1 MDTLG
6 ALALATE
13 PRNEELKKRTPVGRK
28 GNFISNVMWRNIM
41 GQSLYQFKLIW
52 LLQRNGE
59 AVFGLVGPDS
69 GLDFEH
75 AHIIN
80 FLHEGVGS
88 GSGFLSLVLV
98 IMGLGVL
105 VMMNVRLWVMG
116 SGFWWC
122 VDDDSG

>member
-1 MDTLG
+1 MIMDTLG

-80 FLHEGVGS
+80 FLHGY
-88 GSGFLSLVLV
+88 GFWVL
-98 IMGLGVL
+98 
-105 VMMNVRLWVMG
+105 G